1 MKKLIAIVLL
11 GITAGCATPSRMK
24 AGPATIGAVGTN
36 KVTVIQSGKIIDGG
50 LFNAPIFSG
59 LTNTVAGTSEE
70 MAIGGINF
78 GGTRSGDTAKT
89 EQNKTELVNKIA
101 SAGSAAQSGDW
112 GKVAESLAGAA
123 GGLEKLIGGKD
134 ESFSG
139 DQSSAQG
146 MFFFRGPGA
155 NQALVDVIEKA
166 SEARI
171 ADIQSARPII
181 TTDINNQS
189 VESFSDEAAK
199 AQERVIIAQQEAEI
213 KRLEAETA
221 QRIAEIKANAEKK
234 TSEVDVKPVIED
246 NSPQTGFEKPE
257 NVSAIEWA
265 QQLYPNLPRGNGNE
279 FTHDERNFQWK
290 ASGEKTD
297 KLVILAPNYLPKI
310 LYIEV
315 KGNKLSETKA
325 FVDSISN
332 SNRTTT
338 RFSKNG
344 AQYGSKAT
352 VVINTTGGVYEAV
365 VTDTGGN
372 KKWPLKLVEEQ
383 PNLVPINE
391 PLIETPET
399 PKVEVPTIP
408 IINDAPKTD
417 PPATSGIDTF
427 SYDLQAGIIT
437 VPVSYTKYLVRPPK
451 LIYKELEDGSWN
463 ARPFV
468 QTVKTDTPGVYKTP
482 DGKPFPFA
490 SNPQAAKP
498 YGILLNM
505 NQSEGS
511 PRSPLKTDKKF
522 AQYQVKKEE
531 IYFNHGA
538 WIYMK

>member
-24 AGPATIGAVGTN
+24 ADPATIGAVGTN

-89 EQNKTELVNKIA
+89 EQNQTEIVNKIA
-101 SAGSAAQSGDW
+101 SAGLAAQSGDW
-112 GKVAESLAGAA
+112 GKVAEGLAGAA
-123 GGLEKLIGGKD
+123 GGLEKLIGGKE

-171 ADIQSARPII
+171 AAIQSARPII
-181 TTDINNQS
+181 TTDISNQS

-297 KLVILAPNYLPKI
+297 K
-310 LYIEV
+310 
-315 KGNKLSETKA
+315 
-325 FVDSISN
+325 
-332 SNRTTT
+332 
-338 RFSKNG
+338 
-344 AQYGSKAT
+344 
-352 VVINTTGGVYEAV
+352 V
-365 VTDTGGN
+365 VTDTGAN

-463 ARPFV
+463 ARPFI